1 MKQRMAIPIIFSWSA
16 AFSSSWATLLTN
28 SRRFIS
34 RRAGAPNLLDIVSQL
49 PQNIPELHHVLRD
62 GVEILQ
68 SAVDVAGALVQ
79 VQGVV
84 QDDFVTGGGD
94 GGTLLLTYDLII
106 LYLFL

>member
-1 MKQRMAIPIIFSWSA
+1 MYTCTVLYSVHLYCTVQC
-16 AFSSSWATLLTN
+16 TH
-28 SRRFIS
+28 
-34 RRAGAPNLLDIVSQL
+34 NLLYVIPEL
-49 PQNIPELHHVLRD
+49 PQGGAELHHVLRD

-94 GGTLLLTYDLII
+94 GGTLLLT
-106 LYLFL
+106 